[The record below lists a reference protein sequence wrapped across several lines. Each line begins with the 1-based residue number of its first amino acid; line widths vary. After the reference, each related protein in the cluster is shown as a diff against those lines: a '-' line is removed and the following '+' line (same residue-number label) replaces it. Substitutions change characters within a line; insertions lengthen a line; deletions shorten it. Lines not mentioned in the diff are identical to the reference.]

1 MVDSVAELGT
11 SAYAAQ
17 DFEVTPPVQGG
28 SAEIKHPDQITEN
41 DGIISAATP
50 QDAANAAVGK
60 LTKADGSGVAQIE
73 VGSGIGYVAM
83 GQGSFDAKMANP
95 VAARIAKRNATLR
108 AYMDAQRKLGEF
120 LEGTKVDAER
130 LIEEYSNNIDTSETS
145 VLNSQNTQSGKLKI
159 TVNAYISG
167 YVLYD
172 VVYQANDVFV
182 SIIVT
187 PKTLRGHTSHTA
199 SKITLKQA
207 KNAEAGM
214 SFVKNDISKM
224 LENNVIFPVGGK
236 QVYIRPTQEFAF
248 LGFAAEPIRV
258 NANWP
263 DIQKRRQRTLAL
275 TRANNSAKQNLL
287 TMLQGNSIQY
297 TFSDSNIT
305 VEEFKQFDKQKGDI
319 TLFDNAKQKFFSEQ
333 NTNEEFRIAVSGTLP
348 SGIQSDSYYYDDN
361 NDRIDDWAFSIA
373 VYIPAVS
380 AQAKQLR
387 KDIKTASK
395 PSTKEQPRVRQKP
408 AGTLPSGKP
417 TKKSDF

>member
-1 MVDSVAELGT
+1 MTRLLCIFTVLILTSCEEIVDSVAELGT
-11 SAYAAQ
+11 STCATQ

-41 DGIISAATP
+41 GGIISAATP

-73 VGSGIGYVAM
+73 VGSGMGYVAM
-83 GQGSFDAKMANP
+83 GQGAFDSKMANP
-95 VAARIAKRNATLR
+95 VAMRIAKRNATLR

-120 LEGTKVDAER
+120 LEGTEVDAEQ
-130 LIEEYSNNIDTSETS
+130 LIDEYSNNIDTSETS
-145 VLNSQNTQSGKLKI
+145 LLNFQNTQSGKLKI
-159 TVNAYISG
+159 AVNAYISG

-172 VVYQANDVFV
+172 VVYQANGVFV

-187 PKTLRGHTSHTA
+187 PKTLRGLTSHTA

-214 SFVKNDISKM
+214 RFVKDDISKM

-248 LGFAAEPIRV
+248 LGFGAEPIRV

-263 DIQKRRQRTLAL
+263 ATQNQRQKDLAV
-275 TRANNSAKQNLL
+275 TRANDSAKQNLL

-305 VEEFKQFDKQKGDI
+305 AEEFKQFDEQKGDI
-319 TLFDNAKQKFFSEQ
+319 TVFDNAKQKFFSEQ
-333 NTNEEFRIAVSGTLP
+333 NTNEEFLIAVSGRLP
-348 SGIQSDSYYYDDN
+348 PGIQLESYCHDDN
-361 NDRIDDWAFSIA
+361 NDGIDDWAFSIA

-387 KDIKTASK
+387 TDIKTASK
-395 PSTKEQPRVRQKP
+395 PSTKE
-408 AGTLPSGKP
+408 
-417 TKKSDF
+417 